1 MKKRLFITSMAF
13 VFIIEIAMLVIF
25 AMQKTEKRQDAV
37 AVNEVVHLVQENW
50 NTISSYK
57 DRTGLGYSVLDSK
70 GEVLYKSR
78 DGISESINQAV
89 LHRDTILDID
99 TEGKYAGKIII
110 YNESAQEIQDWKQK
124 AVTIIISS
132 IIVQFI
138 LCAL

>member
-25 AMQKTEKRQDAV
+25 AMQKTVKRQDAV

-89 LHRDTILDID
+89 LH
-99 TEGKYAGKIII
+99 
-110 YNESAQEIQDWKQK
+110 NS
-124 AVTIIISS
+124 
-132 IIVQFI
+132 
-138 LCAL
+138 